1 MYGSAPSRAASSE
14 PSYKLGAERKIKIR
28 KIKIKKIRIKI
39 RKIKIKKI
47 RIKIRIKVR

>member
-1 MYGSAPSRAASSE
+1 MYGLAPSRSYSSE

-28 KIKIKKIRIKI
+28 KIKI

-47 RIKIRIKVR
+47 KIKKVRIKIRIKIR